1 MRKIIILFS
10 LALLFQL
17 NIFAQSSFGIKG
29 NAGLLFSS
37 VTFTDDK
44 GSQDFFKNVSRIG
57 ITISGN
63 KKIIP
68 LSFCDVHAGV
78 GLDFYNWKA
87 VDNASELDVATYN
100 ALYLDLSTIL
110 QRSIN
115 ERFTV
120 GAGLAMGLGFTGTQ
134 TIVASGN
141 DYAIF
146 REEALRRTNLNLI
159 INSTF
164 QFNELFGF
172 FAEYRVGLLN
182 IEGKWDQGNQKTT
195 LGSFRIGINKDF

>member
-1 MRKIIILFS
+1 M
-10 LALLFQL
+10 
-17 NIFAQSSFGIKG
+17 
-29 NAGLLFSS
+29 
-37 VTFTDDK
+37 
-44 GSQDFFKNVSRIG
+44 
-57 ITISGN
+57 
-63 KKIIP
+63 
-68 LSFCDVHAGV
+68 
-78 GLDFYNWKA
+78 
-87 VDNASELDVATYN
+87 
-100 ALYLDLSTIL
+100 
-110 QRSIN
+110 
-115 ERFTV
+115 

-182 IEGKWDQGNQKTT
+182 IEGKWDQGNQKPT